1 MIALLLACTQEPAPP
16 RAVRFN
22 RSGEV
27 PVSATAARE
36 LVLVPVIMDRDRDWK
51 RLPVRGTAT
60 LSFSVPA
67 AGPPVA
73 VTLGGTSWDVLPGVP
88 VRQSVELVWTDCAPS
103 RGCYAELPARLTAA
117 TDATLTWS
125 VDLALTDPG
134 RALQVG
140 VDVR

>member
-1 MIALLLACTQEPAPP
+1 MLALLLACAHEPDPP

-36 LVLVPVIMDRDRDWK
+36 LVLVPVIMARDRDWK
-51 RLPVRGTAT
+51 RLPVTGTAT
-60 LSFSVPA
+60 LTFSVPA
-67 AGPPVA
+67 SGPPAV
-73 VTLGGTSWDVLPGVP
+73 VTLGGASREVLPGAP
-88 VRQSVELVWTDCAPS
+88 VTQPVELAWAACEPL
-103 RGCYAELPARLTAA
+103 RGCYAELPARVTAA
-117 TDATLTWS
+117 ADTKLAWS

-134 RALQVG
+134 PELRVG